1 MEERKKIMVV
11 DDDQHIAELVSLYLM
26 KEGYKTMEI
35 YDGREALEKVDSFQP
50 DMMLLDLMLPG
61 MDGYKVCT
69 EVRKKSDIPIIMLT
83 AKGETFDKVLG
94 LELGADDYIVKPFES
109 KELLARVKAVLR
121 RYEQKPEK
129 KQNNVKKLVFPNLEI
144 NISNYTVEYYG
155 ESIDFPPKEFELLH
169 YLAENPN
176 QVFTREQLLDRIWG
190 YESIGDTRT
199 VDVHIKRIREKLNK
213 QEESWSI
220 KTVWGVGYKFELK

>member
-176 QVFTREQLLDRIWG
+176 HVFTREQLLDRIWG
-190 YESIGDTRT
+190 YEYIGDTRT

>member
-129 KQNNVKKLVFPNLEI
+129 KQNNVKKLTF
-144 NISNYTVEYYG
+144 
-155 ESIDFPPKEFELLH
+155 
-169 YLAENPN
+169 
-176 QVFTREQLLDRIWG
+176 
-190 YESIGDTRT
+190 
-199 VDVHIKRIREKLNK
+199 IKVI
-213 QEESWSI
+213 I
-220 KTVWGVGYKFELK
+220 